1 VLKYKIF
8 VRLRTSQSVSNIL
21 VKNSKENTMTG
32 TENQN
37 KPAPMQTDFMAV
49 YQDILNRYNEEHAKL
64 TKMLAE
70 IEVMKRDMPA
80 PNKSPEEIEK
90 ITQTIHKLAGEVLK
104 ANGLPETIEE
114 LEMLPQKMVI
124 NASVQ
129 VKRKAQDATVKQNR
143 ETRELKKQ
151 QRKV

>member
-1 VLKYKIF
+1 
-8 VRLRTSQSVSNIL
+8 
-21 VKNSKENTMTG
+21 MAD
-32 TENQN
+32 TENQS
-37 KPAPMQTDFMAV
+37 KSAPMQTDFISV

-90 ITQTIHKLAGEVLK
+90 INKTVNDLAAAVLK
-104 ANGLPETIEE
+104 ANGLPESLEE
-114 LEMLPQKMVI
+114 LEMLPQKMVV

-129 VKRKAQDATVKQNR
+129 VKRKAQDATVKQNK